1 MLHTSA
7 VNFLLQVAL
16 LLSGAVLFGQ
26 AAKWL
31 RLPTVIGELVGGILL
46 GPTFLGM
53 IAPEVF
59 TALFPTTGAAT
70 LGREAL
76 GRLGLLLFLFLA
88 GSEVDLS
95 HFRQQFRSIFWT
107 SICGM
112 VVPFALGVAL
122 VRVFPGLWGATDL
135 RFQLLIGTAL
145 AISAL
150 PVIIR
155 ILKDL
160 GLLASEIGLIVLAA
174 AAIDDLIGWA
184 LFGAILAPVAQ
195 GPVGVVLPLLRTVL
209 VVFGVLL
216 LGRLVCRPLL
226 LWLQARRAD
235 PAVLLAVLCVLV
247 LLVSA
252 ATEALGIHAVVG
264 AFLLGVVLQVKEGG
278 KEGVGAMLASP
289 FLALLTPLYFVA
301 VGLKANF
308 TTDFDPLLT
317 FAITTVACVGKAVG
331 GSFGAW
337 CGGLGRQAALAVGF
351 GMNARGA
358 MAIILATV
366 ALDHHLI
373 DGRVF
378 VSLVFMALFTS
389 LISGPIMGY
398 LLRQD
403 KE

>member
-1 MLHTSA
+1 
-7 VNFLLQVAL
+7 
-16 LLSGAVLFGQ
+16 
-26 AAKWL
+26 
-31 RLPTVIGELVGGILL
+31 
-46 GPTFLGM
+46 
-53 IAPEVF
+53 
-59 TALFPTTGAAT
+59 
-70 LGREAL
+70 
-76 GRLGLLLFLFLA
+76 
-88 GSEVDLS
+88 
-95 HFRQQFRSIFWT
+95 
-107 SICGM
+107 
-112 VVPFALGVAL
+112 
-122 VRVFPGLWGATDL
+122 
-135 RFQLLIGTAL
+135 
-145 AISAL
+145 
-150 PVIIR
+150 
-155 ILKDL
+155 
-160 GLLASEIGLIVLAA
+160 
-174 AAIDDLIGWA
+174 
-184 LFGAILAPVAQ
+184 
-195 GPVGVVLPLLRTVL
+195 
-209 VVFGVLL
+209 
-216 LGRLVCRPLL
+216 
-226 LWLQARRAD
+226 
-235 PAVLLAVLCVLV
+235 
-247 LLVSA
+247 
-252 ATEALGIHAVVG
+252 
-264 AFLLGVVLQVKEGG
+264 
-278 KEGVGAMLASP
+278 VGAMLASP